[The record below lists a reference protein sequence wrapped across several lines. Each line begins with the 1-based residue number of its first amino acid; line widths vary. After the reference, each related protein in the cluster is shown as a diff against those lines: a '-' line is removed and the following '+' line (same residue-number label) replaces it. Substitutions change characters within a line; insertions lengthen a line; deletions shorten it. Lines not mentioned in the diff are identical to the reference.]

1 MNPPDVPIAREG
13 FFATH
18 FFTVKD
24 QEKSRDFYI
33 RIPGGKLIKPH
44 NPCYIKLANTWIILN
59 SGGGPT
65 PDKPEVLLE
74 TPSDLNRTSGF
85 LNLRVADIW
94 ACYKQ
99 WGDKGAT
106 FLTEPLKNPDGWE
119 WRCSCAVP
127 TAILSRS
134 ANIPKWQ
141 SPGSTTT
148 VNWASDSK
156 RTFEAS

>member
-1 MNPPDVPIAREG
+1 MNLPDAPITPEG

-18 FFTVKD
+18 FFTVRD
-24 QEKSRDFYI
+24 QEKSKDLYV
-33 RIPGGKLIKPH
+33 RILGGKVIKAE

-74 TPSDLNRTSGF
+74 TPSDLNRVNSF

-99 WGDKGAT
+99 WSDKGAF
-106 FLTEPLKNPDGWE
+106 FLTEPRDNHGWE
-119 WRCSCAVP
+119 WRCYMRDPDGYLVEVGQYSQMA
-127 TAILSRS
+127 LDRF
-134 ANIPKWQ
+134 K
-141 SPGSTTT
+141 
-148 VNWASDSK
+148 SDSSEVAK
-156 RTFEAS
+156 QLHS